1 MKRHLVEAAII
12 GLAITGTYE
21 YLLSKNPSC
30 NASAGIDEE
39 VSEGKVIDI
48 ENHKKEM
55 FDNMSLKKN
64 QHKVKI

>member
-21 YLLSKNPSC
+21 HLLSKKTSC

-55 FDNMSLKKN
+55 FDKM
-64 QHKVKI
+64 

>member
-21 YLLSKNPSC
+21 YFLRKNLSR
-30 NASAGIDEE
+30 NALEGIDEE

-48 ENHKKEM
+48 ENH
-55 FDNMSLKKN
+55 
-64 QHKVKI
+64 

>member
-1 MKRHLVEAAII
+1 MKRHLIEAAII

-21 YLLSKNPSC
+21 HLLSKKPSC

-48 ENHKKEM
+48 EDHKKEM
-55 FDNMSLKKN
+55 FDKM
-64 QHKVKI
+64 

>member
-30 NASAGIDEE
+30 NASAVIDEE

-48 ENHKKEM
+48 ENH
-55 FDNMSLKKN
+55 
-64 QHKVKI
+64 

>member
-12 GLAITGTYE
+12 GLAITGAYE
-21 YLLSKNPSC
+21 YFLSKNLSC

-39 VSEGKVIDI
+39 VSDGKTIDI

-55 FDNMSLKKN
+55 FD
-64 QHKVKI
+64 KI

>member
-21 YLLSKNPSC
+21 YLLSKKTSC

-48 ENHKKEM
+48 EDHKKEM
-55 FDNMSLKKN
+55 FDKM
-64 QHKVKI
+64 